1 LQLTCTVVRTPRKSR
16 SAESQISLP
25 VGRSDIDAG
34 SCRMTKTRGI
44 YFSVDRSAQRNTF
57 SRRQLRPSFA
67 ISRPSKK
74 EGAGNAGRLGAPAAP
89 RAK

>member
-1 LQLTCTVVRTPRKSR
+1 
-16 SAESQISLP
+16 
-25 VGRSDIDAG
+25 
-34 SCRMTKTRGI
+34 MTKTRGI

-67 ISRPSKK
+67 ISRPSKE